1 MSATLNGAKW
11 WSGRARMLEGQ
22 RIRDMPELERLRAEN
37 ARLKGDLAEAGRA
50 LDKLTKPK

>member
-11 WSGRARMLEGQ
+11 WSDRARMLEGQ